1 VDGYWTANWTLF
13 SRALVKGMDV
23 SATVYNLFDTRYAF
37 PSAGEF
43 LQEKIEQDGRTLR
56 VKLTYRF

>member
-1 VDGYWTANWTLF
+1 
-13 SRALVKGMDV
+13 MDV
-23 SATVYNLFDTRYAF
+23 SAMVYNLFDTRYAF